1 MKIYPYQTS
10 EGLIDL
16 VPIEYVNE
24 LNERLQERTRDYL
37 RTMEELRA
45 ENFRLKN
52 ASQTAVLYHKQSLA
66 SEDRATENLRKLE
79 KAEAEL
85 AELEKAKKLIRSVAD
100 RALDYIDLV
109 VKVFQSC
116 ADDRRFSIMDRVKM
130 GQCAREI
137 ASAAKPLHAELAAF
151 DALQVTPNPADCGQ
165 SADTDSEF
173 EDFERASATAK
184 PLTVQ

>member
-1 MKIYPYQTS
+1 VRKAEQGPPWKDPVRRVPQQPEKTIMKIYPYQTS

-37 RTMEELRA
+37 RTMGELRA

-85 AELEKAKKLIRSVAD
+85 SISNDERDHYRRENIAMREAIKDAHQAMREF
-100 RALDYIDLV
+100 LDYAI
-109 VKVFQSC
+109 
-116 ADDRRFSIMDRVKM
+116 
-130 GQCAREI
+130 
-137 ASAAKPLHAELAAF
+137 
-151 DALQVTPNPADCGQ
+151 DCGEDNEGLN
-165 SADTDSEF
+165 SAEAALSKLQPFT
-173 EDFERASATAK
+173 T
-184 PLTVQ
+184 P